1 MSLKLYLNKY
11 LKVDNIEYYTLPCLQ
26 ILQNEYDKF
35 LKKTEGVDPDFPQ
48 FNFADG
54 ATGLSFDSK
63 HKLDDESKK
72 LLNKVWDQKIGMKD

>member
-1 MSLKLYLNKY
+1 
-11 LKVDNIEYYTLPCLQ
+11 
-26 ILQNEYDKF
+26 